1 MDFRFEI
8 STKEYIRNTLH
19 PDVVHFSKFNIAKE
33 QCGVTEQA
41 KTNEPITCHCSH
53 NYVCSQYLHWY
64 VFPCVC
70 HGMSIQIMFTLESL
84 ITMTTLIGLFPN
96 MCLIMLNQVA
106 FLLRNSY
113 HNDYIYRGFHMCV
126 SLNTLQDHNLLRTLE
141 HNNNIYVAYP

>member
-1 MDFRFEI
+1 MSLSHVIVLTIMFVH
-8 STKEYIRNTLH
+8 NTCT
-19 PDVVHFSKFNIAKE
+19 DMF
-33 QCGVTEQA
+33 
-41 KTNEPITCHCSH
+41 
-53 NYVCSQYLHWY
+53 
-64 VFPCVC
+64 FPCVG